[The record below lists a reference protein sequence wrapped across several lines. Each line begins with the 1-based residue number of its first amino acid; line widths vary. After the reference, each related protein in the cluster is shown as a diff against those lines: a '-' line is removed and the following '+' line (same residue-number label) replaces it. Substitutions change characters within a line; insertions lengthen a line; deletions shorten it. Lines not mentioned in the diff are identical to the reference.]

1 MGQAIMKPK
10 NGYVYA
16 VHDKDR
22 GITKIGRASNAEKR
36 IAGIVSQGGMGNY
49 ESFFMLTADYYNVE
63 LLCHQKFHDKRINGT
78 EWFFIDIDCAKSC
91 IESFCAAP
99 THEDDCKYHN
109 FALSVSQHASG
120 EKFSEPRID
129 SREIAN
135 TLDQKHRTILENID
149 KYKNHF
155 DQLGDVVFLRDKKE
169 GRPQGGFSVIRY
181 AMLNEDHCYFLLS
194 LIKNTE
200 QSVIAKL
207 NFIKQFSSAR

>member
-1 MGQAIMKPK
+1 MKPK

-22 GITKIGRASNAEKR
+22 GITKIGRSNNAEKR
-36 IAGIVSQGGMGNY
+36 IACIVSQGGIANH
-49 ESFFMLTADYYNVE
+49 ESFFLLTADYYNVE
-63 LLCHQKFHDKRINGT
+63 LLCHQKLHDKRINGT
-78 EWFFIDIDCAKSC
+78 EWFSIDIDCAKSC

-99 THEDDCKYHN
+99 ANDENCKDNN
-109 FALSVSQHASG
+109 FVFCMSQHASDQ
-120 EKFSEPRID
+120 KFSEPRID

-155 DQLGDVVFLRDKKE
+155 DQLGSVVFLCAEKVLL
-169 GRPQGGFSVIRY
+169 PQGWHARLTRY